1 MKILFMV
8 LPSFNRFKTRIG
20 QVPFVAIPYG
30 ILSMITYCKDMA
42 EFKIIDCD
50 LDYDNYLNIL
60 KKELSEFKPDVIGIS
75 LMFDVSYSH
84 LPVIMNTIKEYDT
97 TTHIIL
103 GGVGASANY
112 KELLLENKDIE
123 AICYGEGEKPLKDFI
138 LTGKFNKSWA
148 TRDNLCPEK
157 DLLLDLDDTVNMDF
171 SYIDLTAY
179 ENSISESY
187 SPDMHGKDGKK
198 QFYLITSRGCPF
210 SCCFCYNSLNPDKR
224 IRYASVDSI
233 INRVD
238 FLVEEYGMNVLTFY
252 DDQILFNRERALE
265 LFNRLEKY
273 GLRVE
278 LTNGISPAYLNDD
291 IALAMRKAGVDS
303 LHLALESG
311 SHEILKLMKKPVNL
325 NKLKD
330 TMNMLRK
337 YNFFISVFIVI
348 GIPGETDKHREESEK
363 YIREIDPDIVMVKV
377 ASPTYGS
384 KLRQDCI
391 EKGYIKNTKF
401 GELDFLEAVIETPE
415 CSSEYLKEYTMY
427 MNWYFNFVNNR
438 RMRIGDYKAA
448 RHYFEH
454 TAKKYPHEL
463 FAEYFAIKANEK
475 LGIIDGPRMNSLKEK
490 MTDDYK
496 GYFNY
501 FGVNI

>member
-1 MKILFMV
+1 
-8 LPSFNRFKTRIG
+8 
-20 QVPFVAIPYG
+20 
-30 ILSMITYCKDMA
+30 
-42 EFKIIDCD
+42 
-50 LDYDNYLNIL
+50 
-60 KKELSEFKPDVIGIS
+60 
-75 LMFDVSYSH
+75 
-84 LPVIMNTIKEYDT
+84 
-97 TTHIIL
+97 
-103 GGVGASANY
+103 
-112 KELLLENKDIE
+112 
-123 AICYGEGEKPLKDFI
+123 
-138 LTGKFNKSWA
+138 
-148 TRDNLCPEK
+148 
-157 DLLLDLDDTVNMDF
+157 
-171 SYIDLTAY
+171 
-179 ENSISESY
+179 
-187 SPDMHGKDGKK
+187 
-198 QFYLITSRGCPF
+198 
-210 SCCFCYNSLNPDKR
+210 
-224 IRYASVDSI
+224 
-233 INRVD
+233 
-238 FLVEEYGMNVLTFY
+238 
-252 DDQILFNRERALE
+252 
-265 LFNRLEKY
+265 LEKY

-311 SHEILKLMKKPVNL
+311 SHEVLKLMKKPVNL
-325 NKLKD
+325 DKLRI

-337 YNFFISVFIVI
+337 YNFFISMFIVI

-363 YIREIDPDIVMVKV
+363 YIREIDPDIAMVKV

-401 GELDFLEAVIETPE
+401 GELDFLEAAIETPE
-415 CSSEYLKEYTMY
+415 CSSEYLKEYAMY
-427 MNWYFNFVNNR
+427 MNWDFNFVNNR

-475 LGIIDGPRMNSLKEK
+475 LGVIYGPRMNSLKEK